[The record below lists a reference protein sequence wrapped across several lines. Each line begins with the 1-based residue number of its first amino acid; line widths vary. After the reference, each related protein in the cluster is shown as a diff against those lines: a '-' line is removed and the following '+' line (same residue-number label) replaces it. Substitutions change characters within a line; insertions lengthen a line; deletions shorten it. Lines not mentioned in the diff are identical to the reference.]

1 MRRLAIGL
9 LITAVGLGLFTGS
22 AGAGAGDGEGEGD
35 SGADAVATTE
45 LGRVDV
51 LLVSGLFDRLV
62 VEAIEGAIDDAVAAD
77 AQALIIQVNSRGA
90 VVGDERMEELLGT
103 VAASP
108 VPIAVWVGPS
118 SARLYG
124 TPAQLLAVADV
135 TGMAPGARV
144 GHTGELLSPPGVDI
158 DFGDATTRLR
168 TDSVGLSDARDLGVL
183 RQRVP
188 DEGIPTLTSMVNA
201 LDGYAEGGR
210 VLETTEDEVLDD
222 DGTVRRTTIAPVRQ
236 SSLPFVDRLFHT
248 VASPAIT
255 YLLLLV
261 GLALLVFEFF
271 TAGVGVAG
279 VVGAGAL
286 VLACTGLAAL
296 PARGWAVGLI
306 IVSMLAFAD
315 RRAGRDPEILDGGR
329 NRRHGHRQCVVVR
342 VAPRGDAAAVVDH
355 PPRRHRRHGR
365 GVRRRHAVDGADPV
379 RHADDRSGVVARRA
393 RRGRR
398 GRRPRRRRQGRRR
411 QRGGRGRTGRPRWPS
426 ALRSA
431 SSPSTGSRSRSSRS
445 KEPPAT
451 TVNGA
456 GHTTTSRRT
465 TRKPCVNTVAGRCR
479 DAAAFLRLA
488 AW

>member
-9 LITAVGLGLFTGS
+9 LITAVLF
-22 AGAGAGDGEGEGD
+22 GAFAAPARAGDG
-35 SGADAVATTE
+35 DAEAE

-51 LLVSGLFDRLV
+51 LLVSGLFDRIV
-62 VEAIEGAIDDAVAAD
+62 VDAIEEAIDDAVAAD

-90 VVGDERMEELLGT
+90 VVSDERMEELLSEI
-103 VAASP
+103 AESP
-108 VPIAVWVGPS
+108 VPIAVWVGGPAR
-118 SARLYG
+118 ARLYG

-135 TGMAPGARV
+135 TGMAPGARI

-158 DFGDATTRLR
+158 DLGDAATQLR
-168 TDSVGLSDARDLGVL
+168 TGSVGLSEARELGVL

-188 DEGIPTLTSMVNA
+188 DEGIPTITSMVNA

-210 VLETTEDEVLDD
+210 VLQTTEDEVLDD
-222 DGTVRRTTIAPVRQ
+222 DGTVRRTTVAPVRQ

-306 IVSMLAFAD
+306 VASMLAFAID
-315 RRAGRDPEILDGGR
+315 VQVGIPRLWTAVGIVGTVIGSVWLFESLPGATLRPSWITLLAGIGGTVLVFVVGMPSMVR
-329 NRRHGHRQCVVVR
+329 TRFATPTIGREWLLGEVGEVVVAVDPDGVVKVGDGTWRARTNRATPVAAGAPIR
-342 VAPRGDAAAVVDH
+342 VVAIDGVTLEVEPLEGAARDH
-355 PPRRHRRHGR
+355 RE
-365 GVRRRHAVDGADPV
+365 RRRSH
-379 RHADDRSGVVARRA
+379 DDA
-393 RRGRR
+393 
-398 GRRPRRRRQGRRR
+398 
-411 QRGGRGRTGRPRWPS
+411 
-426 ALRSA
+426 
-431 SSPSTGSRSRSSRS
+431 
-445 KEPPAT
+445 
-451 TVNGA
+451 
-456 GHTTTSRRT
+456 
-465 TRKPCVNTVAGRCR
+465 
-479 DAAAFLRLA
+479 
-488 AW
+488 

>member
-9 LITAVGLGLFTGS
+9 LITAVVLGVF
-22 AGAGAGDGEGEGD
+22 AAPAGAGDGEGA
-35 SGADAVATTE
+35 SGADPE

-51 LLVSGLFDRLV
+51 LLVSGLFDRIV

-103 VAASP
+103 VAESP

-118 SARLYG
+118 RARLYG
-124 TPAQLLAVADV
+124 TPAQLLSVADV

-158 DFGDATTRLR
+158 DFGDAATRLR
-168 TDSVGLSDARDLGVL
+168 TGSVGLSDARDLGVL
-183 RQRVP
+183 RQRVS

-210 VLETTEDEVLDD
+210 VLQTTEDEVLDD

-306 IVSMLAFAD
+306 VASMLAFAID
-315 RRAGRDPEILDGGR
+315 VQVGIPRFWTAVGIVGTVIGSVWLFESLPGATLRPSWITLLAGIGGTVLAFVVGMPSMVR
-329 NRRHGHRQCVVVR
+329 TRFATPTIGREWLLGELGEVVVAVDPDGVVKVGDGTWRARTNRATPVAVGAPVR
-342 VAPRGDAAAVVDH
+342 VVAIDGVTLEVEPLEGAARDH
-355 PPRRHRRHGR
+355 RE
-365 GVRRRHAVDGADPV
+365 RRRSHEDP
-379 RHADDRSGVVARRA
+379 
-393 RRGRR
+393 
-398 GRRPRRRRQGRRR
+398 P
-411 QRGGRGRTGRPRWPS
+411 T
-426 ALRSA
+426 
-431 SSPSTGSRSRSSRS
+431 
-445 KEPPAT
+445 
-451 TVNGA
+451 N
-456 GHTTTSRRT
+456 
-465 TRKPCVNTVAGRCR
+465 
-479 DAAAFLRLA
+479 DA
-488 AW
+488 

>member
-9 LITAVGLGLFTGS
+9 LITAVLFGALDAS
-22 AGAGAGDGEGEGD
+22 AGAGDGEGDG
-35 SGADAVATTE
+35 GADAE

-51 LLVSGLFDRLV
+51 LLVSGLFDRIV
-62 VEAIEGAIDDAVAAD
+62 VEAVEDAIDDAVAAD

-90 VVGDERMEELLGT
+90 VVSDERMEELLGT
-103 VAASP
+103 IAESP

-118 SARLYG
+118 RARLYG

-135 TGMAPGARV
+135 SGMAPGARV
-144 GHTGELLSPPGVDI
+144 GHTGELLSPPGVDV
-158 DFGDATTRLR
+158 DFGDAETLLR

-183 RQRVP
+183 RQRVS

-201 LDGYAEGGR
+201 LDGYAEGDR
-210 VLETTEDEVLDD
+210 VLQTTEDEVLDD

-306 IVSMLAFAD
+306 VASMLAFAVD
-315 RRAGRDPEILDGGR
+315 VQVGIPRFWTAVGIVGTVVGSVWLFESLPGATLRPSWITLLAGIGGTVLAFVVGMPSMVRTRFATPTIGREWLIGETRRGRRRRRPRRCRQGRGRHVAGADEP
-329 NRRHGHRQCVVVR
+329 
-342 VAPRGDAAAVVDH
+342 GDAGGCWRPGAC
-355 PPRRHRRHGR
+355 RRHRRRHPRGR
-365 GVRRRHAVDGADPV
+365 A
-379 RHADDRSGVVARRA
+379 ARRS
-393 RRGRR
+393 
-398 GRRPRRRRQGRRR
+398 RPR
-411 QRGGRGRTGRPRWPS
+411 
-426 ALRSA
+426 
-431 SSPSTGSRSRSSRS
+431 
-445 KEPPAT
+445 PP
-451 TVNGA
+451 
-456 GHTTTSRRT
+456 
-465 TRKPCVNTVAGRCR
+465 
-479 DAAAFLRLA
+479 
-488 AW
+488 

>member
-9 LITAVGLGLFTGS
+9 VISAAVLGVFTAP
-22 AGAGAGDGEGEGD
+22 ANAGDGDEGD
-35 SGADAVATTE
+35 AD

-51 LLVSGLFDRLV
+51 LLVSGLFDRIV
-62 VEAIEGAIDDAVAAD
+62 VDAIEDAIDDAAAAD

-90 VVGDERMEELLGT
+90 VVGDDRMEDLLAA
-103 VAASP
+103 VAESP

-118 SARLYG
+118 RARLYG
-124 TPAQLLAVADV
+124 APAQLLAVADV

-144 GHTGELLSPPGVDI
+144 GHTGELLSPPGVEV

-168 TDSVGLSDARDLGVL
+168 AGSVGLSDARDLGVL
-183 RQRVP
+183 RQRVS

-210 VLETTEDEVLDD
+210 VVRTTEDELTD

-236 SSLPFVDRLFHT
+236 SSLPLVDRLFHT

-306 IVSMLAFAD
+306 IASMFAFAIDVQVGIPRFWTGVGIVGTVIGSFWLFEPLPGATLRPSWITLLAGIGGIVLAFVVGMPSMVRTRFATPTI
-315 RRAGRDPEILDGGR
+315 GREWLLGELGE
-329 NRRHGHRQCVVVR
+329 VVVAVDPDGVVKVGDGTWRARTNRATPVAAGAPVR
-342 VAPRGDAAAVVDH
+342 VVAIDGVTLEVEPLEGAARDH
-355 PPRRHRRHGR
+355 RERHRSSDD
-365 GVRRRHAVDGADPV
+365 ASAIDP
-379 RHADDRSGVVARRA
+379 
-393 RRGRR
+393 
-398 GRRPRRRRQGRRR
+398 
-411 QRGGRGRTGRPRWPS
+411 
-426 ALRSA
+426 
-431 SSPSTGSRSRSSRS
+431 
-445 KEPPAT
+445 
-451 TVNGA
+451 
-456 GHTTTSRRT
+456 
-465 TRKPCVNTVAGRCR
+465 
-479 DAAAFLRLA
+479 
-488 AW
+488 